1 MTKEEEVSSKRKLF
15 CDKDRCQGGVDL
27 RLPSNKKNRLSKKII
42 GLFLILIG
50 FFALITPFTP
60 GSWLIF
66 VGLGMFGLNIVF
78 WNKIKIFLNKMRDKL

>member
-1 MTKEEEVSSKRKLF
+1 MTREEEVSSKRKPF
-15 CDKDRCQGGVDL
+15 CDKDRCQEGGDL

-66 VGLGMFGLNIVF
+66 IGLGMFGLNIVF
-78 WNKIKIFLNKMRDKL
+78 WNKIKIFLKKMKDKL